1 MFKTKVELF
10 QHFLIIHQD
19 KLLSGEEYNQD
30 GNALQKEIEDLEKK
44 VLNFTRDTFKVC
56 MKYSWSIIILQ
67 ELL

>member
-1 MFKTKVELF
+1 VELF

-56 MKYSWSIIILQ
+56 MKYS
-67 ELL
+67 